1 MIRDITIGQY
11 YPAQSPIHRLD
22 PRVKIVCTLIFLISL
37 FVQNS
42 VLGYALAFV
51 FLACMIHVSKVPAK
65 FIGKGLKPIVIL
77 LLFTVAMNL
86 FLTRGGAVL
95 FHWGII
101 TITETGL
108 RTSVFM
114 AVRLVLLVAG
124 SSLMTFYND
133 SERTDGWIGEAASS
147 TEPNPCTGTRNFDD
161 DVYCTA
167 FYSDSAGRDR
177 QDHEGADRKR
187 S

>member
-1 MIRDITIGQY
+1 M
-11 YPAQSPIHRLD
+11 
-22 PRVKIVCTLIFLISL
+22 
-37 FVQNS
+37 QNS

-124 SSLMTFYND
+124 SSYND
-133 SERTDGWIGEAASS
+133 SERTDGWTGEAASS
-147 TEPNPCTGTRNFDD
+147 TEPNPCTSTRNFDD